1 MKKVLMAILQVS
13 CQNAFINIFKFYVC
27 KYYTLVSCSGVVT
40 NLLKISIFRS
50 IIEIGGQR
58 FMSGEVTNFMWIL
71 KLLTSINA
79 LLHIRD
85 TRTWMFDIKISNF
98 ALI

>member
-1 MKKVLMAILQVS
+1 MKEVLMASLQVS
-13 CQNAFINIFKFYVC
+13 CQNVFINIFKFYVC
-27 KYYTLVSCSGVVT
+27 KYYTLVSCSGVVKK
-40 NLLKISIFRS
+40 LIKISIFKS

-58 FMSGEVTNFMWIL
+58 FMSGEAMWIL